1 MRNID
6 PLSSSEAKA
15 VAWAEYDVTQARLEV
30 ASKELEVA
38 EASGKVA
45 RAGVTTARRHLSLAK
60 VVLLIQTAKPNTPEE
75 RKVADDVM
83 TAANIL
89 LMIEYDD

>member
-1 MRNID
+1 M
-6 PLSSSEAKA
+6 
-15 VAWAEYDVTQARLEV
+15 AWAECDVVKANLEV

-38 EASGKVA
+38 EPSVKVA

-60 VVLLIQTAKPNTPEE
+60 VVSLIQTAQPNTPEE

-83 TAANIL
+83 TAAKIL